1 MDDKTSGAQGAR
13 TVKGGARK
21 KRDPAPRGVRRHPS
35 GAWAIRYCCGLGCVH
50 KERVGPIKGDA
61 IRAYHERRRRAHE
74 EPGWCPRIERQHEQE
89 RTRAE
94 QECEARRVTFR
105 DYAREYMESAKLH
118 HRGWR
123 TEQSRVDAMVKA
135 FGDMK
140 LDAITTA
147 DVDRF
152 LDGLLAKR
160 SGATRNR
167 YRTTLHALYNRA
179 LRHGVVS
186 VNPVRGVGK
195 AKEPEGRT
203 LYLMP
208 DEEAAVRDQLGPE
221 ATRSGRRT
229 LDARRGDL
237 RPLFTVSVNTGLRWS
252 EQRRLEWRD
261 VDFLTGLI
269 TARQTKSGYARQI
282 PINSL
287 VRSAMVDLGS
297 QRSSPDDPEEP
308 VFRCP
313 YLQPDKFFPK
323 AIEQAQAA
331 LRQAGKDATRL
342 EGYTWHCNRHTFASR
357 LVMAGV
363 DLRSVQ
369 ALGGWRTLAMVQRY
383 NHLAPDHLREAVER
397 LVPTKAVAT
406 NSTRIQPG
414 PTPIQASVS

>member
-1 MDDKTSGAQGAR
+1 MDDKTNVAGQAR
-13 TVKGGARK
+13 TAKGGARK
-21 KRDPAPRGVRRHPS
+21 KRDVAPRGVRRHPS

-50 KERVGPIKGDA
+50 KERVGLVKGDA

-74 EPGWCPRIERQHEQE
+74 EPGWCPRVERQRAQE

-94 QECEARRVTFR
+94 QEREARRMTFG
-105 DYAREYMESAKLH
+105 DYAREYVEWAKLH

-123 TEQSRVDAMVKA
+123 TEQSRTAAMVKV
-135 FGDMK
+135 FGDVK
-140 LDAITTA
+140 LDSITTA

-152 LDGLLAKR
+152 LDGLLARR

-186 VNPVRGVGK
+186 VNPVRGVAK

-203 LYLMP
+203 LYLTY
-208 DEEAAVRDQLGPE
+208 EEETAVREQLGSD

-237 RPLFTVSVNTGLRWS
+237 RPLFAVSVNTGLRWS

-269 TARQTKSGYARQI
+269 SVRQSKSGYARQI
-282 PINSL
+282 PMNSI
-287 VRSAMVDLGS
+287 VRSSMVDLGS
-297 QRSSPDDPEEP
+297 QRLSPDDPEEP

-313 YLQPDKFFPK
+313 YVQPDKFFP
-323 AIEQAQAA
+323 
-331 LRQAGKDATRL
+331 
-342 EGYTWHCNRHTFASR
+342 
-357 LVMAGV
+357 
-363 DLRSVQ
+363 
-369 ALGGWRTLAMVQRY
+369 
-383 NHLAPDHLREAVER
+383 
-397 LVPTKAVAT
+397 
-406 NSTRIQPG
+406 
-414 PTPIQASVS
+414 